1 MWDCMRFARDE
12 KDQETSYSM
21 VCIPVFLSVQVI
33 GNLVVLNLF
42 LALLLSSFSADNLV
56 SEGEDAEPNSIQ
68 VKHKCEMNIK
78 TIFFLVIAREGA
90 KMVCHNRSQNQQTVT
105 VVQGQSNADERTS
118 FSRSR
123 ERPPRR
129 HYGHL

>member
-1 MWDCMRFARDE
+1 MADFWHSFLIVFRILCGEWIETMWDCMRFARDE

-68 VKHKCEMNIK
+68 VKHKCELNIK
-78 TIFFLVIAREGA
+78 TTIF
-90 KMVCHNRSQNQQTVT
+90 
-105 VVQGQSNADERTS
+105 
-118 FSRSR
+118 
-123 ERPPRR
+123 
-129 HYGHL
+129 